1 MNGQSPASLARTAQI
16 ITFLLKYRGAGVF
29 SGIDLDNVA
38 SDLDDVEVGTGDPEQ
53 FVDDLERLGPTF
65 IKVGQ
70 ALSTRPDMVPPAYLR
85 ALQRMQDEVSPVP
98 FEVVRAVFEDEIG
111 VRMNKVFLEVDEVPL
126 GSASLAQVHRAVLRD
141 GREVAVK
148 VQRPFVADTVRMDLD
163 ALAGFADKADRITD
177 LGRRLRFADWVHEF
191 RKTLLGELDYRV
203 EAENLS
209 RFSEHFT
216 DYPELFVPQPIN
228 GLCSSRVLT
237 MDLVRGT
244 KVTALSGLRRTE
256 QDMGCLGKALLR
268 GYLDQMFVHGEIH
281 ADPHAGNMLVTDDGR
296 LGLFD
301 LGMIA
306 HVPPK
311 QRERLLKLLF
321 GAVDG
326 RGEEVA
332 NEAIAMG
339 TRLEDF
345 EHDRFQREI
354 GQLVARYAAH
364 AGSQAMSEGKLV
376 VELVRIST
384 ACNLRTP
391 PELSLLGKT
400 LLNLEQVA
408 FALDPHL
415 DVKRI
420 TEHHIQHVMSER
432 MRQSFS
438 PANIAGEVLEVQSLL
453 RESPRKISD
462 ILSLL
467 SENRLTVQLGGLDD
481 SQLMENLQKIANRIT
496 AGVITAAL
504 ILASA
509 MLMRV
514 DTAGARLFGYPALA
528 LVCFLIGTVLG
539 LGLIWSAFRR
549 DHKARPKEERGTR

>member
-1 MNGQSPASLARTAQI
+1 M
-16 ITFLLKYRGAGVF
+16 
-29 SGIDLDNVA
+29 
-38 SDLDDVEVGTGDPEQ
+38 
-53 FVDDLERLGPTF
+53 
-65 IKVGQ
+65 
-70 ALSTRPDMVPPAYLR
+70 
-85 ALQRMQDEVSPVP
+85 
-98 FEVVRAVFEDEIG
+98 
-111 VRMNKVFLEVDEVPL
+111 
-126 GSASLAQVHRAVLRD
+126 
-141 GREVAVK
+141 
-148 VQRPFVADTVRMDLD
+148 
-163 ALAGFADKADRITD
+163 
-177 LGRRLRFADWVHEF
+177 
-191 RKTLLGELDYRV
+191 
-203 EAENLS
+203 
-209 RFSEHFT
+209 
-216 DYPELFVPQPIN
+216 
-228 GLCSSRVLT
+228 
-237 MDLVRGT
+237 
-244 KVTALSGLRRTE
+244 
-256 QDMGCLGKALLR
+256 R

-281 ADPHAGNMLVTDDGR
+281 ADPHAGNMLVTEDGR

-332 NEAIAMG
+332 AEAIAMG

-345 EHDRFQREI
+345 EHERFQREI

-364 AGSQAMSEGKLV
+364 AGSQSMSEGRLV
-376 VELVRIST
+376 IELVRIST
-384 ACNLRTP
+384 ACGLRTP

-408 FALDPHL
+408 FALEPHL
-415 DVKRI
+415 DVKKI
-420 TEHHIQHVMSER
+420 IEDHIQHVMRER

-438 PANIAGEVLEVQSLL
+438 PANVAGEMLEVQSLL

-467 SENRLTVQLGGLDD
+467 AENRLTVQLGGLDD

-528 LVCFLIGTVLG
+528 LVLFLIGTVLG
-539 LGLIWSAFRR
+539 LLLIWSAFRR
-549 DHKARPKEERGTR
+549 DHRARPKEERGTR